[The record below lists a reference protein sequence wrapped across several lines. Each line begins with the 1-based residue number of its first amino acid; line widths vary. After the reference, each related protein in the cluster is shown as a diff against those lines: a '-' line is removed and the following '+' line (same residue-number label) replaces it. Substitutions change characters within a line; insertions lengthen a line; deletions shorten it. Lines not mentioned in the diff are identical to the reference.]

1 MRTKKLALNTIS
13 SLTYQLT
20 AVICGLILP
29 RLILQAFGTDVNGLV
44 NSITQFL
51 SIISFLDLGVGS
63 VIQSSLYRPLAVKD
77 FDGVSKIVASGGKF
91 FRKIAYILLGY
102 ITVLSVVYP
111 FINISEFD
119 FGYTALL
126 ILSMSISSFA
136 QYYFGVVDRLLLTA
150 DQRGYIQYSAQII
163 TLILNT
169 AACAVLIHFG
179 GSIQMVKL
187 TTSLIF
193 LLRPIA
199 LRIYVNKKY
208 AINRK
213 IKYEGEPIKQ
223 KWNGMAQH
231 IAAVDLDG
239 TDTIVLTLFSTLAN
253 VSIYSVYH
261 LVVYNLKNLF
271 LSLTN
276 GFQSL
281 LGELWALQDMERI
294 RAFFRKVQWVLHT
307 GCVFFFGCCAILIL
321 PFIQVYTDGI
331 TDANYY
337 QPAFAMLITA
347 ANAVHCLRLPYNIVI
362 LAAGDYKNT
371 QRCYII
377 AAVLNIVISV
387 VTVFYFGLIGV
398 AIGTLVALAYQ
409 TIWMAIYNSRHLIK
423 GEIKSFAKQIIIDA
437 ITVLLM
443 WAATMWIDLIS
454 ISYLSWFIMALEV
467 AGISFAVVAA
477 INLIFY
483 RNEIID
489 ISKFILRKLHKK
501 KTSAVV
507 ATSESIKTDE
517 EQDISDGKE

>member
-1 MRTKKLALNTIS
+1 MRSKKLVLNTIS
-13 SLTYQLT
+13 SLMYQLT

-29 RLILQAFGTDVNGLV
+29 RLILQAFGTEVNGLV

-51 SIISFLDLGVGS
+51 SIISFLDLGVGA
-63 VIQSSLYRPLAVKD
+63 VIQSSLYKPLAVKD
-77 FDGVSKIVASGGKF
+77 FDGVSKIIASGGKF

-102 ITVLSVVYP
+102 IVILTIVYP
-111 FINISEFD
+111 FINGGDFD

-126 ILSMSISSFA
+126 ILSISISSFA

-150 DQRGYIQYSAQII
+150 DQRGYIQYTAQII

-169 AACAVLIHFG
+169 AACAILIYFG

-187 TTSLIF
+187 TTSLVF
-193 LLRPIA
+193 LLRPIV

-208 AINRK
+208 SINRK

-231 IAAVDLDG
+231 VAAVVLDG

-281 LGELWALQDMERI
+281 LGELWAIQDMERI
-294 RAFFRKVQWVLHT
+294 KYFFRKVQWILHT
-307 GCVFFFGCCAILIL
+307 GCIYFFSCCSVLIL

-337 QPAFAMLITA
+337 QPVFAMLITA

-362 LAAGDYKNT
+362 LAAGEYKNT

-377 AAVLNIVISV
+377 AALLNIVISV
-387 VTVFYFGLIGV
+387 VTVFFFGLIGV
-398 AIGTLVALAYQ
+398 AIGTLVALGYQ
-409 TIWMAIYNSRHLIK
+409 TIWMAIYNSKHLIK
-423 GEIKSFAKQIIIDA
+423 GEIKSFVKQIIIDA
-437 ITVLLM
+437 VTVALIWLS
-443 WAATMWIDLIS
+443 TIWIEMSD
-454 ISYLSWFIMALEV
+454 ISYSSWFIMALEV
-467 AGISFAVVAA
+467 AGISLGVMLVVN
-477 INLIFY
+477 IIFY
-483 RNEIID
+483 RSEIID
-489 ISKFILRKLHKK
+489 IFKIFVKK
-501 KTSAVV
+501 
-507 ATSESIKTDE
+507 IK
-517 EQDISDGKE
+517 KR

>member
-1 MRTKKLALNTIS
+1 MRTKRLAFNTIS
-13 SLTYQLT
+13 SLFYQIT
-20 AVICGLILP
+20 AIICGLILP
-29 RLILQAFGTDVNGLV
+29 RVILQFFGTEVNGLV

-63 VIQSSLYRPLAVKD
+63 VIQSSLYKPLAEKD
-77 FDGVSKIVASGGKF
+77 NIGISKIIVSGGKF
-91 FRKIAYILLGY
+91 FRRIAYILLGY
-102 ITVLSVVYP
+102 IAVLTVVYP
-111 FINISEFD
+111 FINNSDFD
-119 FGYTALL
+119 WGYTALL

-150 DQRGYIQYSAQII
+150 DQKAYIQYNAQTI

-169 AACAVLIHFG
+169 VACSILIYFG

-187 TTSLIF
+187 MTSLIY

-199 LRIYVNKKY
+199 LRIYVNRHY
-208 AINRK
+208 SIDRK
-213 IKYEGEPIKQ
+213 IKYDGEPIKQ

-231 IAAVDLDG
+231 IAAVVLDG
-239 TDTIVLTLFSTLAN
+239 TDTIVLTLFSTLSN

-261 LVVYNLKNLF
+261 MVVYNVKNLF

-276 GFQSL
+276 GMKAL
-281 LGELWALQDMERI
+281 MGELWAKKENEKLKL
-294 RAFFRKVQWVLHT
+294 FFRKVQWVLHT
-307 GCVFFFGCCAILIL
+307 GTVYIFGCCALLIL
-321 PFIQVYTDGI
+321 PFVQVYTNGI
-331 TDANYY
+331 TDADYY
-337 QPAFAMLITA
+337 QPLFACLITA

-371 QRCYII
+371 QSCYII
-377 AAVLNIVISV
+377 ATILNIVISV
-387 VTVFYFGLIGV
+387 VTVFFWGLIGV
-398 AIGTLVALAYQ
+398 AIGTLVAMAYQ
-409 TIWMAIYNSRHLIK
+409 TIWMAVYNSKHLIK
-423 GEIKSFAKQIIIDA
+423 GEIKSFIKQIIID
-437 ITVLLM
+437 TVTVALM